1 MRLPFLTRPPARV
14 APSLSAYG
22 FVEVRGGT
30 SRVKCIPALAGRLVE
45 MEMAGRQ
52 WLLHNESVP
61 FTPPVEGGSWAETA
75 DSGGFDECF
84 PTVAPCRVPGWV
96 RGWGGMDLPEHGELW
111 SQVPEMQVDT
121 GPDGQAVVTTW
132 EGRKLPYRLTR
143 LVRVT
148 REGAVVMTY
157 HAVNDAA
164 DRIPFIWAA
173 HPLLPFTPDTKLVL
187 PEASPFRVTAAHG
200 IDMGDGRS
208 QHRWPF
214 VRAGGRVLDLLTP
227 HAMARD
233 YACKLFVQPTHGWAR
248 MQQGGLEL
256 EVSFD
261 LREVPY
267 VGLWI
272 NRGGWGPSR
281 KSRYTNLS
289 IKPGIGAPDTL
300 SDALGDWK
308 SAQWLEPGEVKTWST
323 TWRARPVPDEN
334 GNGHHPA

>member
-1 MRLPFLTRPPARV
+1 MRLPFLTRAPARV
-14 APSLSAYG
+14 VPSLSAYG
-22 FVEVRGGT
+22 YVEVRGGS
-30 SRVKCIPALAGRLVE
+30 SRVVCIPQLAGRLVE
-45 MEMAGRQ
+45 MHLAGRQ

-61 FTPPVEGGSWAETA
+61 FAPPVEGGTWAETG
-75 DSGGFDECF
+75 DSGGFAECF
-84 PTVAPCRVPGWV
+84 PTVAPCRIPGWV
-96 RGWGGMDLPEHGELW
+96 RGWGGLDLPEHGEVW

-132 EGRKLPYRLTR
+132 EGRMLPYRLTR

-148 REGAVVMTY
+148 PDGAVVMTY
-157 HAVNDAA
+157 HAVNDAQ
-164 DRIPFIWAA
+164 DRLPFIWAA
-173 HPLLPFTPDTKLVL
+173 HPLLPLTADTKLVL
-187 PEASPFRVTAAHG
+187 PEASPFRVVATHG
-200 IDMGDGRS
+200 IDMGDSRS

-227 HAMARD
+227 HAMAKE

-248 MQQGGLEL
+248 VHQGGMEL

-281 KSRYTNLS
+281 KVRYTNLS
-289 IKPGIGAPDTL
+289 LKPGIGAPDTL

-323 TWRARPVPDEN
+323 TWRARPVPDEQ
-334 GNGHHPA
+334 GNGHAPA